1 MFLDDKKASAIQKDN
16 IIAFFAC
23 HLYYVT
29 YVSNYFLS
37 LQETI
42 TFFQRRC
49 KQPNFL
55 TMNSKKR
62 NIETNKDSSKIVFD
76 LPLFCSNFYD
86 VSCRIMNILEM
97 PYNTECV

>member
-62 NIETNKDSSKIVFD
+62 NIETNKDSRKLYLTCNYSV
-76 LPLFCSNFYD
+76 
-86 VSCRIMNILEM
+86 IMFLMFHAVPPKYE
-97 PYNTECV
+97 YLGNTIQY